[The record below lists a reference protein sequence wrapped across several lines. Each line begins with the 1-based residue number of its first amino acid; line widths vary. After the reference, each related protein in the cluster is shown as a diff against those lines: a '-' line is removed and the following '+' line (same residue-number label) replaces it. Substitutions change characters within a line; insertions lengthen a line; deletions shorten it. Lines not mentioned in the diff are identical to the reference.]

1 MDALRLVK
9 PVREHLRQ
17 ISDFRREL
25 LEADSSMDG
34 CGPLHRMEDP
44 MEWLLAITAQSRLET
59 LPEGRVLS
67 TQLLCVRE
75 TDGRLVGMIQLRRT
89 LNDYLKKYAGHIGYS
104 VRPSERRKG
113 YGTWM
118 LGAMLPVCRD
128 AGLERIM
135 VACLDT
141 NPASRNI
148 IRAWGG
154 VYDRTVHEPEE
165 DVNLEQ
171 YWIDLLRQTACQ

>member
-1 MDALRLVK
+1 MNMLRLVR
-9 PVREHLRQ
+9 PETEHLPQ
-17 ISDFRREL
+17 IADFRREL
-25 LEADSSMDG
+25 LAAGSSMDG
-34 CGPLHRMEDP
+34 CGPLIRLEDP
-44 MEWLLAITAQSRLET
+44 MEWLLHVQAMSRLET

-67 TQLLCVRE
+67 TQLLCLRG
-75 TDGRLVGMIQLRRT
+75 DILVGMIQVRHF
-89 LNDYLKKYAGHIGYS
+89 LNDYLEKYAGHIGYA

-118 LGAMLPVCRD
+118 LGAVLPLCRD
-128 AGLERIM
+128 IGLEKIM

-141 NPASRNI
+141 NPASRKI
-148 IRAWGG
+148 ILSWGG

-171 YWIDLLRQTACQ
+171 YWIDL